1 MRESTVRTSTVG
13 KQNAFEFL
21 YTTTRFFTKSQLTRN
36 RRRLEYESDDTQ
48 PLKGRTMKIATASL
62 PNGGVMLSR
71 RQKHR
76 TPTAMAKKKP
86 QRTTLPEGL
95 RQAIR
100 NSGKTSYQLNEETGV
115 NHGVILRF
123 MKSERDIRMETAEK
137 LAAAV
142 GLTVNV
148 PIERTES

>member
-1 MRESTVRTSTVG
+1 
-13 KQNAFEFL
+13 
-21 YTTTRFFTKSQLTRN
+21 
-36 RRRLEYESDDTQ
+36 
-48 PLKGRTMKIATASL
+48 
-62 PNGGVMLSR
+62 
-71 RQKHR
+71 
-76 TPTAMAKKKP
+76 MAKKKV

-95 RQAIR
+95 RQSLR

-123 MKSERDIRMETAEK
+123 LKGERDIRMETAEK

-148 PIERTES
+148 PPAKDAESD

>member
-1 MRESTVRTSTVG
+1 
-13 KQNAFEFL
+13 
-21 YTTTRFFTKSQLTRN
+21 
-36 RRRLEYESDDTQ
+36 
-48 PLKGRTMKIATASL
+48 
-62 PNGGVMLSR
+62 MLSR
-71 RQKHR
+71 QRKDR

-95 RQAIR
+95 RQALR

-123 MKSERDIRMETAEK
+123 LKGERDIRMATAEK

-142 GLTVNV
+142 GLTVKV
-148 PIERTES
+148 PPAKETEAD

>member
-1 MRESTVRTSTVG
+1 
-13 KQNAFEFL
+13 
-21 YTTTRFFTKSQLTRN
+21 
-36 RRRLEYESDDTQ
+36 
-48 PLKGRTMKIATASL
+48 
-62 PNGGVMLSR
+62 
-71 RQKHR
+71 
-76 TPTAMAKKKP
+76 MAKKKP

-148 PIERTES
+148 PPAPPPKRID